1 MTMDREQL
9 QRFVDEARNI
19 VDGYV
24 DNLPDGVSIDTTEDA
39 CTTPLPLRTVVET
52 SSAVYVLAWIA
63 IPKDY
68 DFPQDPFAPAAA
80 GDDQ

>member
-1 MTMDREQL
+1 MDIEQL

-19 VDGYV
+19 VNGYV

-52 SSAVYVLAWIA
+52 SSCVYVLAWIC
-63 IPKDY
+63 IPKNY
-68 DFPQDPFAPAAA
+68 DLPQDPFAPATA
-80 GDDQ
+80 GEQK